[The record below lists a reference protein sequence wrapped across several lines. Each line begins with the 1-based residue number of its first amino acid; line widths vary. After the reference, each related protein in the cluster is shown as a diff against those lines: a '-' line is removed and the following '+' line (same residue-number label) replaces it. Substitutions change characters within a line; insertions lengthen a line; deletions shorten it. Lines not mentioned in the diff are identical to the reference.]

1 MIKLSIIIVNYK
13 VPYFLEQC
21 LLSVKTACKNI
32 NAEIIVIDNNSA
44 DESCEIIRK
53 KFTKVKLI
61 ENKTNIGFARAN
73 NQGVFESKGEFILI
87 LNPDIVIAEDSL
99 DKVLLFAEK
108 QQKMGALGIKF
119 IDGTGNFLPE
129 CKRNIPTLKIANQ
142 KIRGNTKKYYANH
155 ISENEIAQV
164 EILTGAFMLM
174 KREVYLKIGGFDED
188 YFMYGEDIDISYKAL
203 KKGYQNYYYP
213 NTQIIHYKGESTSK
227 NAKYLGNFYGAMR
240 IFYKKHFRL
249 NSFYDWMMN
258 MGIKLVHQTKSFQIK
273 NKTKPVIQPRNI
285 LYIGSENRVYEAL
298 RKIYPNAEIHLFAV
312 CNTRVISRYDDLE
325 KIKYMLTDKHIDEIV
340 FDNHSN
346 SFSKI
351 IFYMTALKNKGI
363 RFKIH
368 PKNTDFIIG
377 SDDKNGMGEVVILP

>member
-1 MIKLSIIIVNYK
+1 M
-13 VPYFLEQC
+13 PYFLEQC

-44 DESCEIIRK
+44 DESCVIIRK

-188 YFMYGEDIDISYKAL
+188 YFMFGEDIDLSFKL
-203 KKGYQNYYYP
+203 LNNGFKNYYYGESSM
-213 NTQIIHYKGESTSK
+213 IHYKGESTVKDIS
-227 NAKYLGNFYGAMR
+227 YLKNFYGAMQ
-240 IFYKKHFRL
+240 IFYKKHYKESILSNFVS
-249 NSFYDWMMN
+249 N
-258 MGIKLVHQTKSFQIK
+258 VAVKSMVLLKSTSGSNKIQEK
-273 NKTKPVIQPRNI
+273 NIIQNLLI
-285 LYIGSENRVYEAL
+285 VSID
-298 RKIYPNAEIHLFAV
+298 K
-312 CNTRVISRYDDLE
+312 E
-325 KIKYMLTDKHIDEIV
+325 KIKKVERSIKPQTTEVRDKLPTDHTHFDMIV
-340 FDNHSN
+340 FDNAFISN
-346 SFSKI
+346 KEIIEMIAQLKSVKISKRI
-351 IFYMTALKNKGI
+351 I
-363 RFKIH
+363 
-368 PKNTDFIIG
+368 PKNTSFLIG
-377 SDDKNGMGEVVILP
+377 SDSSTDRGKVVQF